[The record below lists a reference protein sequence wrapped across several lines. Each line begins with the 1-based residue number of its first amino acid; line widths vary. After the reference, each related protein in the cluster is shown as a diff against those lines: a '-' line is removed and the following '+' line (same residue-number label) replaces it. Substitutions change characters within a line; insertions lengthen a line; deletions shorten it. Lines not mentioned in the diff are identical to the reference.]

1 MATPRDARLEI
12 VHPEIRSYLAGLA
25 AESDPLVAAM
35 EAEAA
40 ASGFP
45 IVGRQTGRW
54 LEQLTRMVGGKRVF
68 EFGSG
73 YGYSALFFARAVGPG
88 GEVHGSDTNPKWIDV
103 HRTLWAGHALADRVH
118 LTVGWGKDA
127 LAALPGEFDVFL
139 IDSTKV
145 QYGDDLDLALSRC
158 RAGGLVLVDNV
169 LWGGRVT
176 VDGGHDETTAAIHAF
191 NLKVFAKHDVNVL
204 PVGDGLAV
212 IRKP

>member
-1 MATPRDARLEI
+1 MATPANARLEI
-12 VHPEIRSYLAGLA
+12 VHPDIRSYLANLA
-25 AESDPLVAAM
+25 PESDPLVATM

-40 ASGFP
+40 ASNFP
-45 IVGRQTGRW
+45 IVGRATGRW

-88 GEVHGSDTNPKWIDV
+88 GEVHGSDTNPKWIDL
-103 HRTLWAGHALADRVH
+103 HRELWTGHALADRVH

-127 LAALPGEFDVFL
+127 LAAVPGDLDVFL

-176 VDGGHDETTAAIHAF
+176 GGEQDDTTAAIHAF
-191 NLKVFAKHDVNVL
+191 NRKVFAQHDVNVL